1 MRNYSKGIS
10 LVILAALFWATSSIL
25 INLIVQGSGI
35 SAVSLAF
42 WRDLF
47 TSLLLV
53 LLVCIFRPNLFHI
66 NRENLPWLIAMGVI
80 SIGLFHV
87 LWNTSV
93 VLFGASVA
101 TVIQSN
107 APIFV
112 TIIARFVF
120 TEPINLRKII
130 AIVLSVIGT
139 ILSSGITE
147 TGLGQLSTLGL
158 MAALG
163 SAIAYG
169 TFPLFGRKIAG
180 STNSWT
186 IMLYAFIFGT
196 LTLLPFQIGKPIP
209 LPISPQVISYFVIF
223 VIVSTIGGFG
233 VFSMSLKYL
242 PASIASIT
250 ATAEIVFASI
260 MAYFILGERLDFWQW
275 VGAAFVISG
284 VILVSLQPG
293 NNKSAPDN
301 SKKKPDPFTSV

>member
-1 MRNYSKGIS
+1 MQNYSKGII
-10 LVILAALFWATSSIL
+10 LVVLAALCWATSSIL
-25 INLIVQGSGI
+25 INLIVQESGI

-42 WRDLF
+42 WRDLT
-47 TSLLLV
+47 TSVV
-53 LLVCIFRPNLFHI
+53 LIIFILFFRPVLFSI
-66 NRENLPWLIAMGVI
+66 SRENLPWLIAMGVI

-120 TEPINLRKII
+120 SEPINPRKII
-130 AIVLSVIGT
+130 AVALSVIGT
-139 ILSSGITE
+139 ILSSGLTKSGIEQITIM
-147 TGLGQLSTLGL
+147 GLL
-158 MAALG
+158 AALG

-180 STNSWT
+180 NTNSWT

-196 LTLLPFQIGKPIP
+196 LTLLPFQFGKP
-209 LPISPQVISYFVIF
+209 LPFPVSSQVYLYFIIF
-223 VIVSTIGGFG
+223 VIISTIGGFG
-233 VFSMSLKYL
+233 IFSMSLKYL

-260 MAYFILGERLDFWQW
+260 MAYIFLNERLDIWQW
-275 VGAAFVISG
+275 IGAAFVISG
-284 VILVSLQPG
+284 VILVSIKNVYSEPG
-293 NNKSAPDN
+293 PQNGH
-301 SKKKPDPFTSV
+301 

>member
-1 MRNYSKGIS
+1 MQNYSKGIS
-10 LVILAALFWATSSIL
+10 LVILASLFWATSSIL

-42 WRDLF
+42 WRDLT
-47 TSLLLV
+47 TSILLIILV
-53 LLVCIFRPNLFHI
+53 LIFRPSLFHVS
-66 NRENLPWLIAMGVI
+66 RENLPWLIAMGVI

-93 VLFGASVA
+93 VLFGASIA

-120 TEPINLRKII
+120 SEPINLRKI
-130 AIVLSVIGT
+130 AAVAFSVLGT
-139 ILSSGITE
+139 ILSSGIIS
-147 TGLGQLSTLGL
+147 TGIGQISTIGL
-158 MAALG
+158 LAALG

-169 TFPLFGRKIAG
+169 TFPLFGRRLAG
-180 STNSWT
+180 DTNSWT

-196 LTLLPFQIGKPIP
+196 LTLLPFQLGKPLP
-209 LPISPQVISYFVIF
+209 LPISPQVIMYFVCF

-260 MAYFILGERLDFWQW
+260 MAYFILGERLDAWQW
-275 VGAAFVISG
+275 VGAALVISG
-284 VILVSLQPG
+284 VILVSLPSG
-293 NNKSAPDN
+293 KNVPTTGETYS
-301 SKKKPDPFTSV
+301 